1 MYKGS
6 RGLPPRLIRRENE
19 EMGFFLD
26 DIETDLWEY
35 LRASEKQVVL
45 YGMGNGAEKIK
56 NTLDAKGIPTADI
69 MASDEFV
76 RGHSFLGYRVKTLAE
91 IEQTYDNFV
100 ILVCFGTQIPEVMEH
115 IKRISEKHELYAP
128 NVPVAG
134 DGLFDLEYAKSHKS
148 EFEAVYKL
156 LADEQSKRVFENVI
170 RYKLSGDLKYLFE
183 VETPAEEK
191 FNLLEIGT
199 EETYV
204 DLGAYDGDT
213 LVEFLN
219 ETSMQFKKL
228 YGMEPDS
235 RSYRKMKRRLYMI
248 GSAIMELYNCGAW
261 DEDTTV
267 TFSIARGRG
276 STAIVPEKADE
287 NAPTGRRHGTA
298 RLREIRMMK
307 TDTMLRG
314 DAATYIKI
322 DTEGA
327 EMNALRGAEKTI
339 TEFRPKLNVA
349 LYHRNED
356 MFALPLL
363 INKMNKKYKLYMRH
377 HPYIPDWDTN
387 LYCI

>member
-1 MYKGS
+1 MA
-6 RGLPPRLIRRENE
+6 
-19 EMGFFLD
+19 FFLD
-26 DIETDLWEY
+26 DIQSDLWDY
-35 LRASEKQVVL
+35 LRSVSRPIVL

-56 NTLDAKGIPTADI
+56 NALEAKGIPPVADI
-69 MASDEFV
+69 MASDQFV

-91 IEQTYDNFV
+91 IEETYKDFV
-100 ILVCFGTQIPEVMEH
+100 ILVCFGTQIPEVMDH
-115 IKRISEKHELYAP
+115 IKQIAEKHELYAP

-134 DGLFDLEYAKSHKS
+134 EGLFDLEYAKSHQKD
-148 EFEAVYKL
+148 FEAVYKL
-156 LADEQSKRVFENVI
+156 LADEQSRRVFENVI
-170 RYKLSGDLKYLFE
+170 RYKLSGDLKYLYE
-183 VETPAEEK
+183 AETPSEEK
-191 FNLLEIGT
+191 FDLLGIGT
-199 EETYV
+199 EEVYV

-228 YGMEPDS
+228 YGMEPDPH
-235 RSYRKMKRRLYMI
+235 SYRKMKRRLYMI

-261 DEDTTV
+261 NEDTTIR
-267 TFSIARGRG
+267 FSLSRGRG
-276 STAIVPEKADE
+276 STAVIVDDE
-287 NAPTGRRHGTA
+287 TAKDPAQTGRRHGTA
-298 RLREIRMMK
+298 RIREVKMMK

-314 DAATYIKI
+314 EAATYIKI

-327 EMNALRGAEKTI
+327 ELNAIKGAEKTI
-339 TEFRPKLNVA
+339 TQFHPKLNIA

-356 MFALPLL
+356 LFELPLL

>member
-1 MYKGS
+1 MS
-6 RGLPPRLIRRENE
+6 
-19 EMGFFLD
+19 FFLD
-26 DIETDLWEY
+26 DISVDLWEY
-35 LRASEKQVVL
+35 LKSVSRPVVL

-56 NTLDAKGIPTADI
+56 SVLDAKGIPVADI

-91 IEQTYDNFV
+91 IEETYDDFV

-134 DGLFDLEYAKSHKS
+134 EGLFDLEYARSHKS
-148 EFEAVYKL
+148 DFEAVYKL

-170 RYKLSGDLKYLFE
+170 RYKLSGDLKYLYE
-183 VETPAEEK
+183 VETPSEEK
-191 FNLLEIGT
+191 FSLLQIGT
-199 EETYV
+199 EEVYV

-261 DEDTTV
+261 DEDAAL
-267 TFSIARGRG
+267 TFSYSRGRG
-276 STAIVPEKADE
+276 SAAVA
-287 NAPTGRRHGTA
+287 APKDDAGAQTGRRHGAA
-298 RLREIRMMK
+298 RLREVKMMK

-314 DAATYIKI
+314 EAATYIKI
-322 DTEGA
+322 DVEGA
-327 EMNALRGAEKTI
+327 ELNAIKGAEQTI
-339 TEFRPKLNVA
+339 TTFHPKLNIA

-356 MFALPLL
+356 MFELPLL